1 MHDELF
7 MEMVRYYSGFP
18 KQIQHFTK
26 VYAYAKLIGELEKL
40 PADELFILEAAAIV
54 HDIGIKA
61 SKEKY
66 GDSAGPHQEE
76 LGPAI
81 AEDMLYRLGYQPKV
95 ISRVSYLVGHHH
107 TYHDIDGLDY
117 QILVEA
123 DFLVNLFED
132 DCQKDAVRQA
142 YEKIFRTDAG
152 KKICADMFAI

>member
-1 MHDELF
+1 MHNELF

-26 VYAYAKLIGELEKL
+26 VHAYAKLIAELEKL
-40 PADELFILEAAAIV
+40 PADELFILEAAAMV

-81 AEDMLYRLGYQPKV
+81 AEDMLHRLGYQPEV

-107 TYHDIDGLDY
+107 TYHDIDY

-132 DCQKDAVRQA
+132 NCQKDAVIQA

-152 KKICADMFAI
+152 KKICAAMFAI